1 MSEITMKQLLESGV
15 HFGHQTNRWD
25 PKMKPYIYGARSGI
39 YIIDLQKTLVRFQ
52 EAEKVVRDMARAGKK
67 ILFVATKKQAQELI
81 AEEATRC
88 GMYYINQR
96 WLGGTLTNF
105 TTIRKS
111 IARLHE
117 LEKMDEENQF
127 DLLHKKE
134 ALRMRREIDK
144 LNKFFRG
151 IKNMKDL
158 PDALFIVDTRKE
170 KIALAEGKKLGI
182 KIIAMVDTNS
192 NPDDVD
198 YPIPANDD
206 AMRSIKLFASRL
218 ADICLEGQEMN
229 RIIQEKENA
238 KKEEAKR
245 EEAKREEAKKAEA
258 KKAESKKAEAKKTE
272 AKESTKEKPAPAD
285 LPESTPVASDN
296 GKS

>member
-15 HFGHQTNRWD
+15 HFGHQTNRWN

-39 YIIDLQKTLVRFQ
+39 YIIDLQKTMVRFQ
-52 EAEKVVRDMARAGKK
+52 EAEKFVRELARAGKK
-67 ILFVATKKQAQELI
+67 ILFVATKKQAQELV

-134 ALRMRREIDK
+134 ALRMRREIAK

-170 KIALAEGKKLGI
+170 KIAQAEGKKLGI
-182 KIIAMVDTNS
+182 KILAMIDTNS
-192 NPDDVD
+192 DPEGVD
-198 YPIPANDD
+198 FPIPANDD
-206 AMRSIKLFASRL
+206 AMRSIKLFTSRI
-218 ADICLEGQEMN
+218 ADVCLEGQEMN
-229 RIIQEKENA
+229 RASKARKEA
-238 KKEEAKR
+238 DK
-245 EEAKREEAKKAEA
+245 
-258 KKAESKKAEAKKTE
+258 
-272 AKESTKEKPAPAD
+272 KPAPSD
-285 LPESTPVASDN
+285 SPEPVAVATDKGS
-296 GKS
+296 SETSAPA

>member
-245 EEAKREEAKKAEA
+245 EEAK
-258 KKAESKKAEAKKTE
+258 KAEAKKTE

>member
-15 HFGHQTNRWD
+15 HFGHQTNRWN

-39 YIIDLQKTLVRFQ
+39 YIIDLQKTMVRFQ
-52 EAEKVVRDMARAGKK
+52 EAEKYVRELARAGKK
-67 ILFVATKKQAQELI
+67 ILFVATKKQAQELV

-144 LNKFFRG
+144 LNKFFKG

-158 PDALFIVDTRKE
+158 PDAIFIVDTRKE
-170 KIALAEGKKLGI
+170 KIAQAEGKKLGI

-198 YPIPANDD
+198 FPIPANDD
-206 AMRSIKLFASRL
+206 ATKSISAIVGYMTESIKEGL
-218 ADICLEGQEMN
+218 AV
-229 RIIQEKENA
+229 RKTAKSKTEKKVEKPIA
-238 KKEEAKR
+238 A
-245 EEAKREEAKKAEA
+245 KAE
-258 KKAESKKAEAKKTE
+258 
-272 AKESTKEKPAPAD
+272 
-285 LPESTPVASDN
+285 
-296 GKS
+296 

>member
-39 YIIDLQKTLVRFQ
+39 YIIDLQKTLVLFQ

-158 PDALFIVDTRKE
+158 PDALFIFDTRKE

-238 KKEEAKR
+238 KKEEAK
-245 EEAKREEAKKAEA
+245 KAEA
-258 KKAESKKAEAKKTE
+258 KKAE

>member
-15 HFGHQTNRWD
+15 HFGHQTNRWN

-105 TTIRKS
+105 ATIRKS

-245 EEAKREEAKKAEA
+245 EEAKREEAKREEPKKAKA
-258 KKAESKKAEAKKTE
+258 KKAE

>member
-1 MSEITMKQLLESGV
+1 MSEITMKQLLEAGV
-15 HFGHQTNRWD
+15 HFGHQTNRWN

-39 YIIDLQKTLVRFQ
+39 YIIDLQKTLLRFQ
-52 EAEKVVRDMARAGKK
+52 EAEKCARELARAGKK
-67 ILFVATKKQAQELI
+67 ILFVATKKQAQELV

-117 LEKMDEENQF
+117 LEKMDAENQF

-134 ALRMRREIDK
+134 ALSMRREIEK

-151 IKNMKDL
+151 IKDMKDL

-170 KIALAEGKKLGI
+170 KIAQAEGKKLGI

-192 NPDDVD
+192 DPEGVD
-198 YPIPANDD
+198 FPIPANDD
-206 AMRSIKLFASRL
+206 AMRSIKLFTRRI
-218 ADICLEGQEMN
+218 ADVCLEGQEMS
-229 RIIQEKENA
+229 RASQV
-238 KKEEAKR
+238 
-245 EEAKREEAKKAEA
+245 
-258 KKAESKKAEAKKTE
+258 KKT
-272 AKESTKEKPAPAD
+272 ADKKPAPSDSQEPVA
-285 LPESTPVASDN
+285 VASDN
-296 GKS
+296 GDDEGSVPA

>member
-15 HFGHQTNRWD
+15 HFGHQTNRWN

-39 YIIDLQKTLVRFQ
+39 YIIDLQKTMVRFQ
-52 EAEKVVRDMARAGKK
+52 EAEKYVRELARAGKK
-67 ILFVATKKQAQELI
+67 ILFVATKKQAQELV

-134 ALRMRREIDK
+134 ALRMRREIAK

-170 KIALAEGKKLGI
+170 KIAQAEGKKLGI
-182 KIIAMVDTNS
+182 KILAMIDTNS
-192 NPDDVD
+192 DPEGVD
-198 YPIPANDD
+198 FPIPANDD
-206 AMRSIKLFASRL
+206 AMRSIKLFTSRI
-218 ADICLEGQEMN
+218 ADVCLEGQEMN
-229 RIIQEKENA
+229 RASQA
-238 KKEEAKR
+238 KKDADKKEADKK
-245 EEAKREEAKKAEA
+245 EADKKAA
-258 KKAESKKAEAKKTE
+258 PSD
-272 AKESTKEKPAPAD
+272 KPEPVA
-285 LPESTPVASDN
+285 VASDK
-296 GKS
+296 GSSETSAPV

>member
-105 TTIRKS
+105 ATIRKS

-245 EEAKREEAKKAEA
+245 EEAKKAEAKKAEA
-258 KKAESKKAEAKKTE
+258 KKAE
-272 AKESTKEKPAPAD
+272 AKESAKEKPAPAD

>member
-15 HFGHQTNRWD
+15 HFGHQTNRWN

-39 YIIDLQKTLVRFQ
+39 YIIDLQKTMVRFQ
-52 EAEKVVRDMARAGKK
+52 EAEKYVRELARAGKK
-67 ILFVATKKQAQELI
+67 ILFVATKKQAQELV

-134 ALRMRREIDK
+134 ALRMRREIAK

-170 KIALAEGKKLGI
+170 KIAQAEGKKLGI
-182 KIIAMVDTNS
+182 KILAMIDTNS
-192 NPDDVD
+192 DPEGVD
-198 YPIPANDD
+198 FPIPANDD
-206 AMRSIKLFASRL
+206 AMRSIKLFTSRI
-218 ADICLEGQEMN
+218 ADVCLEGQEMN
-229 RIIQEKENA
+229 RASQA
-238 KKEEAKR
+238 KKDADKKVADKKEADKK
-245 EEAKREEAKKAEA
+245 EADKKAA
-258 KKAESKKAEAKKTE
+258 PSD
-272 AKESTKEKPAPAD
+272 KPEPVA
-285 LPESTPVASDN
+285 VASDK
-296 GKS
+296 GSSETSAPA

>member
-15 HFGHQTNRWD
+15 HFGHQTNRWN

-39 YIIDLQKTLVRFQ
+39 YIIDLQKTMVRFQ
-52 EAEKVVRDMARAGKK
+52 EAEKYVRELARAGKK
-67 ILFVATKKQAQELI
+67 ILFVATKKQAQELV

-134 ALRMRREIDK
+134 ALRMRREIAK

-170 KIALAEGKKLGI
+170 KIAQAEGKKLGI
-182 KIIAMVDTNS
+182 KILAMIDTNS
-192 NPDDVD
+192 DPEGVD
-198 YPIPANDD
+198 FPIPANDD
-206 AMRSIKLFASRL
+206 AMRSIKLFTSRI
-218 ADICLEGQEMN
+218 ADVCLEGQEMS
-229 RIIQEKENA
+229 RASQA
-238 KKEEAKR
+238 KKDADKKEADKK
-245 EEAKREEAKKAEA
+245 EADKKAA
-258 KKAESKKAEAKKTE
+258 PSD
-272 AKESTKEKPAPAD
+272 KPEPVA
-285 LPESTPVASDN
+285 VASDK
-296 GKS
+296 GSSETSAPV

>member
-15 HFGHQTNRWD
+15 HFGHQTNRWN

-39 YIIDLQKTLVRFQ
+39 YIIDLQKTMVRFQ
-52 EAEKVVRDMARAGKK
+52 EAEKYVRELARAGKK
-67 ILFVATKKQAQELI
+67 ILFVATKKQAQELV

-134 ALRMRREIDK
+134 ALRMRREIAK

-158 PDALFIVDTRKE
+158 PDALYIVDTRKE
-170 KIALAEGKKLGI
+170 KIAQAEGKKLGI
-182 KIIAMVDTNS
+182 KILAMIDTNS
-192 NPDDVD
+192 DPEGVD
-198 YPIPANDD
+198 FPIPANDD
-206 AMRSIKLFASRL
+206 AMRSIKLFTSRI
-218 ADICLEGQEMN
+218 ADVCLEGQEMN
-229 RIIQEKENA
+229 RASQA
-238 KKEEAKR
+238 KKDADKKDADKKDADKKEAD
-245 EEAKREEAKKAEA
+245 KKAA
-258 KKAESKKAEAKKTE
+258 PSD
-272 AKESTKEKPAPAD
+272 KPEPVA
-285 LPESTPVASDN
+285 VASDK
-296 GKS
+296 GSSETSAPA

>member
-238 KKEEAKR
+238 KKEEAK
-245 EEAKREEAKKAEA
+245 KEEAKKAEA
-258 KKAESKKAEAKKTE
+258 KKAEAKKAE

>member
-238 KKEEAKR
+238 KKEEAKK
-245 EEAKREEAKKAEA
+245 AEAKKAEA
-258 KKAESKKAEAKKTE
+258 KKAEAKKAEAKKAE

>member
-15 HFGHQTNRWD
+15 HFGHQTNRWN

-182 KIIAMVDTNS
+182 TIIAMVDTNV

-198 YPIPANDD
+198 FPIPANDD
-206 AMRSIKLFASRL
+206 AMRSIKLFAQRI
-218 ADICLEGQEMN
+218 ANVCLEGQEMSKATKK
-229 RIIQEKENA
+229 KEN
-238 KKEEAKR
+238 KEN
-245 EEAKREEAKKAEA
+245 
-258 KKAESKKAEAKKTE
+258 
-272 AKESTKEKPAPAD
+272 KENEVEKPAPSD
-285 LPESTPVASDN
+285 TPEPVPVASDN
-296 GKS
+296 GNS

>member
-238 KKEEAKR
+238 KKEEAK
-245 EEAKREEAKKAEA
+245 KEEAKKAEA
-258 KKAESKKAEAKKTE
+258 KKAEAKKAEAKKAE

>member
-15 HFGHQTNRWD
+15 HFGHQTNRWN

-39 YIIDLQKTLVRFQ
+39 YIIDLQKTMVRFQ
-52 EAEKVVRDMARAGKK
+52 EAEKYVRELARAGKK
-67 ILFVATKKQAQELI
+67 ILFVATKKQAQELV

-134 ALRMRREIDK
+134 ALRMRREIAK

-170 KIALAEGKKLGI
+170 KIAQAEGKKLGI
-182 KIIAMVDTNS
+182 KILAMIDTNS
-192 NPDDVD
+192 DPEGVD
-198 YPIPANDD
+198 FPIPANDD
-206 AMRSIKLFASRL
+206 AMRSIKLFTSRI
-218 ADICLEGQEMN
+218 ADVCLEGQEMN
-229 RIIQEKENA
+229 RVSQA
-238 KKEEAKR
+238 KKDADKKEADKK
-245 EEAKREEAKKAEA
+245 EADKKAA
-258 KKAESKKAEAKKTE
+258 PID
-272 AKESTKEKPAPAD
+272 KPEPVA
-285 LPESTPVASDN
+285 VASDK
-296 GKS
+296 GSSETSAPA

>member
-15 HFGHQTNRWD
+15 HFGHQTNRWN

-39 YIIDLQKTLVRFQ
+39 YIIDLQKTLGRFQ
-52 EAEKVVRDMARAGKK
+52 EAEKVVREMARAGKK

-105 TTIRKS
+105 ATIRKS

-206 AMRSIKLFASRL
+206 AMRSIKLFASRF

-245 EEAKREEAKKAEA
+245 EEAKKAEAKKAEA
-258 KKAESKKAEAKKTE
+258 KKAE